1 LAPERSES
9 EERWVTV
16 ARLGRA
22 WGRRGE
28 LIADSLTSGA
38 ERFTGVKG
46 AYLFGPEG
54 AGSGPGGAADV
65 PRSIGI
71 ESVWEH
77 RGRLVFK
84 FQGVDSIDDA
94 EPLQGAEV
102 RLPRSERAPLADGE
116 FYQSDLI
123 GCEVVER
130 SNGERVGAVVD
141 WVDNGGPLLLEVRGE
156 GKPILIPFVKAICV
170 EIDVPGRRIAVE
182 LPEGLKDL

>member
-1 LAPERSES
+1 LALERSET
-9 EERWVTV
+9 EDAWVTV
-16 ARLGRA
+16 ARLGRV

-28 LIADSLTSGA
+28 LAAESMTSGPD
-38 ERFTGVKG
+38 RFTGVKQV
-46 AYLFGPEG
+46 YLFGTED
-54 AGSGPGGAADV
+54 AGGAV
-65 PRSIGI
+65 RPIEL

-84 FQGVDSIDDA
+84 FRDIDSISEA

-102 RLPRSERAPLADGE
+102 RLPRGERAPLAEGE
-116 FYQSDLI
+116 YYRSDLV

-130 SNGERVGAVVD
+130 STGERLGAVVD
-141 WVDNGGPLLLEVRGE
+141 WVEHSGPPLIEVRGE
-156 GKPILIPFVKAICV
+156 GRPILIPFVKAICV

>member
-1 LAPERSES
+1 MAPERSES
-9 EERWVTV
+9 EELWVTV

-22 WGRRGE
+22 WGRLGE
-28 LIADSLTSGA
+28 LVADSLTSGA
-38 ERFTGVKG
+38 ERFNGVKEV
-46 AYLFGPEG
+46 YLFGLEG
-54 AGSGPGGAADV
+54 TSGVARP
-65 PRSIGI
+65 IGL

-84 FQGVDSIDDA
+84 FQGVDSINDA
-94 EPLQGAEV
+94 EPLRGAEV
-102 RLPRSERAPLADGE
+102 RVPRGERAPLADGE

-130 SNGERVGAVVD
+130 STGERLGAVVD
-141 WVDNGGPLLLEVRGE
+141 CVDNGGPLLIEVRGE

-182 LPEGLKDL
+182 LPDGLKDL

>member
-1 LAPERSES
+1 LEPQRSET
-9 EERWVTV
+9 EDEWVTV
-16 ARLGRA
+16 AALGRV

-28 LIADSLTSGA
+28 LAAESLTSGP
-38 ERFTGVKG
+38 ERFNGVKQV
-46 AYLFGPEG
+46 YLFGPGG
-54 AGSGPGGAADV
+54 AGGR
-65 PRSIGI
+65 PRAVEL

-77 RGRLVFK
+77 RGLLVFK
-84 FQGVDSIDDA
+84 FRGVDSISDA

-130 SNGERVGAVVD
+130 STGERLGSVVD
-141 WVDNGGPLLLEVRGE
+141 WVEHGGPPLIEVRGPD
-156 GKPILIPFVKAICV
+156 KPFLVPFVKSICV
-170 EIDVPGRRIAVE
+170 EIDLPGRRIAVE

>member
-9 EERWVTV
+9 EEPWVTV
-16 ARLGRA
+16 ATLGRV

-28 LIADSLTSGA
+28 LAAECLTSGA
-38 ERFTGVKG
+38 ERFNGVKEVT
-46 AYLFGPEG
+46 LFGPEG
-54 AGSGPGGAADV
+54 AATPAR
-65 PRSIGI
+65 PIGL

-77 RGRLVFK
+77 RGRLIFK
-84 FQGVDSIDDA
+84 FRGVDSISDA

-102 RLPRSERAPLADGE
+102 RLPRSERAPLANGE

-130 SNGERVGAVVD
+130 STGERLGAVVD
-141 WVDNGGPLLLEVRGE
+141 WVEHGGPPLIEVRGA

-170 EIDVPGRRIAVE
+170 EIDVPGRRMTVE

>member
-1 LAPERSES
+1 LEPERSDS
-9 EERWVTV
+9 EELWVTL
-16 ARLGRA
+16 ARLVRA

-38 ERFTGVKG
+38 DRFNGVKEV
-46 AYLFGPEG
+46 YLFGQS
-54 AGSGPGGAADV
+54 AGSA
-65 PRSIGI
+65 PRPIGI
-71 ESVWEH
+71 ESVWDH

-84 FQGVDSIDDA
+84 FQGVDSIDQA
-94 EPLQGAEV
+94 EPLQGLDV

-130 SNGERVGAVVD
+130 ATGERVGAVVD
-141 WVDNGGPLLLEVRGE
+141 CADHGGPLLLEVSGE
-156 GKPILIPFVKAICV
+156 GKPVLIPFVKAICV

-182 LPEGLKDL
+182 LPEGLKEL

>member
-9 EERWVTV
+9 EDAWV
-16 ARLGRA
+16 ALALLGRV

-28 LIADSLTSGA
+28 LAAESLTSGA
-38 ERFTGVKG
+38 DRFAGVKQV
-46 AYLFGPEG
+46 YLFGPEG
-54 AGSGPGGAADV
+54 AGVARPFE
-65 PRSIGI
+65 IQ
-71 ESVWEH
+71 SVWEH

-84 FQGVDSIDDA
+84 FRGIDSISDA

-102 RLPRSERAPLADGE
+102 RVPSGERAPLAQGE
-116 FYQSDLI
+116 FYRSDLV

-130 SNGERVGAVVD
+130 STGERLGEVVD
-141 WVDNGGPLLLEVRGE
+141 WVEHGGPPLIEVRGDA
-156 GKPILIPFVKAICV
+156 KPFLIPFVKSICV